1 VKEELREYIQNNRR
15 DFQNEELDELSAPEN
30 PFKLFEKWF
39 EELLKSEVL
48 DPYAFTLATSGA
60 DNQPSARVLYMRDV
74 TEKGIT
80 CYTNYNSQKGKDLE
94 ENPRFCANFFWPELA
109 RQVRFEGIAQKVD
122 TSNSDDY
129 FNSRPRE
136 SKVGAWASN
145 QSTELVSR
153 RELENKVMKFTEKF
167 DGQEVPR
174 PPHWGGYLLMPEKI
188 EFWQG
193 RESRLHDRLRYKKI
207 GDGKWQLNRL
217 SP

>member
-1 VKEELREYIQNNRR
+1 VKEELREYIQKNRR
-15 DFQNEELDELSAPEN
+15 DFQNEELDEHSAQKD

-48 DPYAFTLATSGA
+48 DPYAFTLATSGS

-80 CYTNYNSQKGKDLE
+80 CYTNYNSQKGKDLS
-94 ENPRFCANFFWPELA
+94 ENPRFSANFFWPELA
-109 RQVRFEGIAQKVD
+109 RQVRFAGTVKKVEG
-122 TSNSDDY
+122 SNSDDY

-145 QSTELVSR
+145 QSSELLNR
-153 RELENKVMKFTEKF
+153 RELEDKVKTYTEKF
-167 DGQEVPR
+167 EGQKVPR
-174 PPHWGGYLLMPEKI
+174 PPHWGGYLLMPNEI

-193 RESRLHDRLRYKKI
+193 RESRLHDRLRYRKVEE
-207 GDGKWQLNRL
+207 GKWQLNRL

>member
-1 VKEELREYIQNNRR
+1 MKEELRDYIKNNRR
-15 DFQNEELDELSAPEN
+15 DFQNEELDEQSAPKN

-74 TEKGIT
+74 SEKGIT
-80 CYTNYNSQKGKDLE
+80 CYTNYTSQKGKDLE

-109 RQVRFEGIAQKVD
+109 RQVRFEGTARKVEA
-122 TSNSDDY
+122 SNSDNY
-129 FNSRPRE
+129 FDSRPRE
-136 SKVGAWASN
+136 SKIGAWASD
-145 QSTELVSR
+145 QSSEMVNR
-153 RELENKVMKFTEKF
+153 RELESKVKKYTEKF
-167 DGQEVPR
+167 QGEDVPR
-174 PPHWGGYLLMPEKI
+174 PPYWGGYLLIPEEI

-193 RESRLHDRLRYKKI
+193 RESRLHDRLRYKKVEE
-207 GDGKWQLNRL
+207 GKWQLNRL